1 MTRSIAL
8 ARAGLL
14 LSLVLFAIIAWARQL
29 AESEDRLL
37 DRAEFVVSD
46 AATPPTQGWEPVLL
60 PDNWRLTR
68 PQLSGMAW
76 YRVRFDLS
84 PVPSQPQ
91 ALYLPRLSL
100 IGELRLNGSVL
111 TPDVRFDETGRQGV
125 PMDNAPVYVVL
136 PSGLFRNG
144 ENLLEVR
151 LQGDRQIRS
160 GLSAIRLGPA
170 VTLQPLWFE
179 RQLLQVYLPY
189 VLLVLTSG
197 ALCFVYAYTLRQRRF
212 STIQL
217 ALLVGIVTLML
228 YSVLKLP
235 ISRGHEQGVRALAT
249 TGMYWLLCVSGHR
262 LSGIRVP
269 GMPAVIH
276 GMAAFTFIAIAV
288 AMIRADVT
296 DRIWLLAW
304 PLVFLQMSVIAALL
318 LSAWRRRSVKLLL
331 LALSAAFWTTT
342 VAQSLAIL
350 SEWLPWDSFRWS
362 VSGALPFCIVL
373 LFFFAERFI
382 LDREEAAREQRAAI
396 ASERGRI
403 LQDMHDGIGAQLI
416 TAKRLAR
423 RPDVDRDD
431 LASMIEES
439 LQDLRLIIDSLD
451 LTERDLLPLLGNLR
465 LRLQPR
471 LATLGIRLEWD
482 VQPLPALTGLGP
494 ESALAILRIVQEAIN
509 NAVRHA
515 SPSCIRITVRADRQQ
530 AVIRISDDGR
540 GFDAAT
546 IGPGRRGLTGMHLRA
561 KKIGARL
568 NVEGRSDS
576 STGAQVTLAIP
587 HQLRDGGP

>member
-1 MTRSIAL
+1 MIRSIAL

-14 LSLVLFAIIAWARQL
+14 LALFAIIAWARPL
-29 AESEDRLL
+29 PENEIRLL
-37 DRAEFVVSD
+37 DRAELVISD
-46 AATPPTQGWEPVLL
+46 AATPPARGWEPIVL
-60 PDNWRLTR
+60 PDNWRSSR

-76 YRVRFDLS
+76 YRVRFALS

-100 IGELRLNGSVL
+100 IAELRLNGSVL
-111 TPDVRFDETGRQGV
+111 TPNVRFDEPGRKGV

-136 PSGLFRNG
+136 PSGLFRDG

-170 VTLQPLWFE
+170 VTLHPVWFE

-217 ALLVGIVTLML
+217 ALLVGIATLLL
-228 YSVLKLP
+228 YSALELP
-235 ISRGHEQGVRALAT
+235 ISRGNEQGVRALAT
-249 TGMYWLLCVSGHR
+249 TGMYWLLCVSGYR

-276 GMAAFTFIAIAV
+276 AV
-288 AMIRADVT
+288 AALTFAALGVAMLRADVT

-304 PLVFLQMSVIAALL
+304 PLVFLQMSVIALLL
-318 LSAWRRRSVKLLL
+318 LSAWRRRSFKLLL
-331 LALSAAFWTTT
+331 LASSAAFWMTT
-342 VAQSLAIL
+342 VAQSLAII

-396 ASERGRI
+396 ANERGRI

-423 RPDVDRDD
+423 RPDVDRDE

-471 LATLGIRLEWD
+471 LAALGIRLEWD

-515 SPSCIRITVRADRQQ
+515 RPTCIRITVRADEQQ

-546 IGPGRRGLTGMHLRA
+546 VGPGRRGLTGMHLRA
-561 KKIGARL
+561 NKIGAQL
-568 NVEGRSDS
+568 SIEGRAGSG
-576 STGAQVTLAIP
+576 TGAQVTLTIP
-587 HQLRDGGP
+587 HRPRDRGT